1 MQRKYSLD
9 VVVVVLLFGI
19 YAICAVL
26 LCMIGAN
33 VYHNTAD
40 SMARNYDN
48 RTGALYVVEKIRQND
63 SAGVIA
69 TDSVEG
75 SDALVITEKKSGQ
88 GYRIWL
94 FVKDGTLY
102 EGFFAPD
109 TEPDPALCEEIMP
122 MQSLTITMTGS
133 RDKVIDLAFTTT
145 DGKTQDFS
153 LSLRSAGSGGAR

>member
-9 VVVVVLLFGI
+9 VVVVVVLFGI
-19 YAICAVL
+19 YAVCAVL

-48 RTGALYVVEKIRQND
+48 RTGALYVAEKIRQND
-63 SAGVIA
+63 VAGVIS
-69 TDSVEG
+69 TDSVDG
-75 SDALVITEKKSGQ
+75 SDALVITEQRSGQ
-88 GYRIWL
+88 GYKIWL

-109 TEPDPALCEEIMP
+109 VAPDPALCEEIMP
-122 MQSLTITMTGS
+122 MRSLTINRNGS
-133 RDKVIDLAFTTT
+133 GVDAIEFVFTTA
-145 DGKTQDFS
+145 DGKTQDFN
-153 LSLRSAGSGGAR
+153 LSLRSSANGGA